1 MTDDFSYLSNK
12 EKKKREKEKES
23 KCLWQAMDRIIL
35 FPISYNNHYIKI

>member
-12 EKKKREKEKES
+12 VKKEKEKES